1 MFEHSVRVPRH
12 FKIAAN
18 IVQKVT
24 EEGGSVKTLLYD
36 SKLKHFRTSVL
47 YALINESIKHA
58 ADIQKM
64 FESTG
69 ILVNEPRLDP
79 WLAKVL
85 TAELIYGK
93 KSLPSKSK
101 PEQTILSYKERFEK
115 FTPEVQDDQKSKVVR
130 RPRYVR
136 VNTNLLTTSD
146 AIRAFQD
153 DGYKFI
159 RCTSGSYND
168 YLQQIQN
175 LTEYDFTQD
184 YHVKTIFVF
193 PPGTKLHEHDLY
205 LENKIILQDKATA
218 LAVHLLAAPPGS
230 VVLDMCA
237 APGMKTTQLAA
248 YLRNQG
254 KIYAVERNEKRYETL
269 CQYVEATE
277 SKCVE
282 TLLKD
287 SLEIRRGDL
296 DDVEYILLDPSCS
309 GSGMELSVHNYID
322 ETRLAKLT
330 SLQEKFLK
338 HAMNSFPNAKRIVYS
353 TCSMFPEENERVVT
367 NIVKASRAKWRV
379 KDVKELLKDQW
390 NNFGSGMYG
399 SMGTRCLYAKPD
411 TDLTI
416 GFFLAVLDK
425 DLRDNEKQQDD
436 NNMANNHNKKD
447 QKFKNKSTQ
456 NEDVNDVQIEQCETK
471 NEIVEEKDLTKNYK
485 EHTANPEVS
494 GELNYENIPKTKKKK
509 RNRDSKKFEI
519 PVEEYEISESKEIP
533 SDAIKIELNTTKKKK
548 KKNKDKSFEICE
560 SSENNKSLEINDEIE
575 ISYKKNRKK
584 RTNDSEAVT
593 ETEITI
599 TSDTE
604 KINTPEINTS
614 VEIETTKKKRKDRRK
629 ESLVAVKG
637 TIIDI
642 SLDIETENASKESKK
657 RKNQKDTSITSV
669 SENEQL
675 IISNNR
681 ETLESDKSFKDSNNV
696 DKVEKTKKRKQKF
709 HEDVVKDSISNTAE
723 VDDSSC
729 KTEKK
734 SKKKHKHRESDTLE
748 TEEKKADIKDHELT
762 ANHSF
767 EVPKNKKKKRDTEII

>member
-1 MFEHSVRVPRH
+1 MFEHSVKVPRH

-18 IVQKVT
+18 IVQKVF

-36 SKLKHFRTSVL
+36 NKLKHFRTNVL

-58 ADIQKM
+58 VDIKNM

-69 ILVNEPRLDP
+69 ILENEPRLDP
-79 WLAKVL
+79 WLARVL

-93 KSLPSKSK
+93 KSLPGKSK

-115 FTPEVQDDQKSKVVR
+115 YTEAQGDQKSKDVR

-136 VNTNLLTTSD
+136 INTNLLTTSD

-168 YLQQIQN
+168 YLQQIQS

-193 PPGTKLHEHDLY
+193 SPTTKLHEHDLY

-218 LAVHLLAAPPGS
+218 LPVHLLAPPPGS

-269 CQYVEATE
+269 CQYVEATG

-282 TLLKD
+282 TLHKD
-287 SLEIRRGDL
+287 TLEIRRGDL
-296 DDVEYILLDPSCS
+296 DEVEYILLDPSCS

-338 HAMNSFPNAKRIVYS
+338 HAMNAFPNAKRIVYS
-353 TCSMFPEENERVVT
+353 TCSIFPEENERVIT

-411 TDLTI
+411 SDFTT
-416 GFFLAVLDK
+416 GFFLAVLDRDSK
-425 DLRDNEKQQDD
+425 DKETLEDDHKVAKMALKLEDITKQHKDGKDVTIIQVKDENISENEVAK
-436 NNMANNHNKKD
+436 NSKKKKHKD
-447 QKFKNKSTQ
+447 IESTVNIEQ
-456 NEDVNDVQIEQCETK
+456 SELLSEDVNDESNILKGKKKKRKKAIETSEISRDVYENQENDDKADTNTKTSENSQISLNYIENK
-471 NEIVEEKDLTKNYK
+471 NEIEIPKKKKKKDKQPINYPTEAEKGIVSEMLLNNDEVTQKKMKKKSKNLDNELLEPVTEVIEDIPSKIEEENSKKLNKRKKQKEISISFENNEEEINQSNENNKIIQVSVEDTYNNEAPN
-485 EHTANPEVS
+485 EV
-494 GELNYENIPKTKKKK
+494 PKTKKKK
-509 RNRDSKKFEI
+509 HKKEIEKPIDSAIVIDDGIGETTKKSKKRKKDGENMNYDLTEDSEVVGI
-519 PVEEYEISESKEIP
+519 KDKNGIKKGKGDTDVIVTEISQSCEVP
-533 SDAIKIELNTTKKKK
+533 KKKK
-548 KKNKDKSFEICE
+548 KK
-560 SSENNKSLEINDEIE
+560 
-575 ISYKKNRKK
+575 R
-584 RTNDSEAVT
+584 
-593 ETEITI
+593 
-599 TSDTE
+599 
-604 KINTPEINTS
+604 
-614 VEIETTKKKRKDRRK
+614 
-629 ESLVAVKG
+629 
-637 TIIDI
+637 
-642 SLDIETENASKESKK
+642 
-657 RKNQKDTSITSV
+657 V
-669 SENEQL
+669 SEN
-675 IISNNR
+675 S
-681 ETLESDKSFKDSNNV
+681 
-696 DKVEKTKKRKQKF
+696 
-709 HEDVVKDSISNTAE
+709 
-723 VDDSSC
+723 
-729 KTEKK
+729 
-734 SKKKHKHRESDTLE
+734 
-748 TEEKKADIKDHELT
+748 
-762 ANHSF
+762 
-767 EVPKNKKKKRDTEII
+767 